1 LNPQRLPERV
11 KRFTLSEL
19 LHGDINGFIINAYLA
34 IQHQWPDEGG
44 FRHYHYLLVTQPE
57 ARPRVLRELA
67 LSTSAKRI
75 GTELEDDLPP
85 DLPYDPANNDLSTYL
100 RVTQKLQLLHVIHDA
115 RDLRE
120 AVSRIT
126 LEGISE
132 AVQLVVET
140 AMGSLAQMDSRI
152 ASAEA
157 DVAALRQLVTS
168 AAIAASPDA
177 PVAPAPV
184 GAAAGDDP
192 ERAWLRHEVLR
203 LGRRLHMLEQG
214 GVVASTGAGVSA
226 GAGAGGPTTALASV
240 PQIGRLEGELAD
252 LRNVLMPLHQ
262 FTTVDMKRHLADY
275 VNALVLAHANATTF
289 DPPGFPVASTQK
301 VDDVL

>member
-1 LNPQRLPERV
+1 LKPQRLPERV

-140 AMGSLAQMDSRI
+140 AMASLAQMDSRI
-152 ASAEA
+152 AQAEA
-157 DVAALRQLVTS
+157 DVAALRQVVTG
-168 AAIAASPDA
+168 AAIGESPEA
-177 PVAPAPV
+177 RVAPAALA
-184 GAAAGDDP
+184 GGDDP

-203 LGRRLHMLEQG
+203 LGRRLHMLEQQG
-214 GVVASTGAGVSA
+214 GVVSPA
-226 GAGAGGPTTALASV
+226 GAPDAAAPQASV
-240 PQIGRLEGELAD
+240 PQIGRLEGDLAD

-262 FTTVDMKRHLADY
+262 FTTVDLKRHLADY

-289 DPPGFPVASTQK
+289 DPPGFPGASPQK

>member
-1 LNPQRLPERV
+1 M
-11 KRFTLSEL
+11 SEL

-44 FRHYHYLLVTQPE
+44 FRHYHYMLVTQPE

-152 ASAEA
+152 AQAEA
-157 DVAALRQLVTS
+157 DVTALRQVVAG
-168 AAIAASPDA
+168 AALGASTDE
-177 PVAPAPV
+177 PVAPAVP
-184 GAAAGDDP
+184 AALSGGDDP

-203 LGRRLHMLEQG
+203 LGRRLHMLEQH
-214 GVVASTGAGVSA
+214 GVPGAAPADASGVAAPRAG
-226 GAGAGGPTTALASV
+226 V

-252 LRNVLMPLHQ
+252 LRNVVMPLHQ
-262 FTTVDMKRHLADY
+262 FTTVDLKRHLADY